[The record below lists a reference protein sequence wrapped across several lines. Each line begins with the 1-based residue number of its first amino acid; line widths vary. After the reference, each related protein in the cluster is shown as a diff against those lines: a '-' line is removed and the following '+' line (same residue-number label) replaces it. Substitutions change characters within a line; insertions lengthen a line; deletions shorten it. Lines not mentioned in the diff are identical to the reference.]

1 MASGSCCHISGSWQA
16 GISSCS
22 CSLALMQFV
31 ASLAGFNLTK
41 KKSKLFAQFE
51 PSFSSPL
58 SLSLVSP
65 LVHQFICI
73 LCKPQN
79 LTAACQLR
87 LLLLLL
93 LLPSLATTA
102 TSAQLQLRLRSRL
115 RLDSLT
121 KLREQKQLGKSYEW
135 KEAAGASALS
145 TIKSYFLLLLL
156 LCPFLLLLLLSFCSY
171 VDSMLA
177 LTFMPSA
184 SQLHPHAH
192 IISTYVLC
200 CTPNSPSLPQS
211 QLYYPPI

>member
-1 MASGSCCHISGSWQA
+1 MQLLA
-16 GISSCS
+16 CS
-22 CSLALMQFV
+22 NAICSKFSRLQ
-31 ASLAGFNLTK
+31 SNQ

-51 PSFSSPL
+51 PSFSPSL
-58 SLSLVSP
+58 SLSSVSP

-93 LLPSLATTA
+93 PSLATTA
-102 TSAQLQLRLRSRL
+102 TSAQLQLQLRLRSRL

-156 LCPFLLLLLLSFCSY
+156 LCPFLLLLSFSSY
-171 VDSMLA
+171 VDSVLA

-200 CTPNSPSLPQS
+200 CTPNSPSPPQS

>member
-51 PSFSSPL
+51 PSFSPSL
-58 SLSLVSP
+58 SLSSVSP

-102 TSAQLQLRLRSRL
+102 TSAQLQLQLRL

-145 TIKSYFLLLLL
+145 TIKSYFLLLL
-156 LCPFLLLLLLSFCSY
+156 CPLLLLLLLSFSSY
-171 VDSMLA
+171 VDSVLA